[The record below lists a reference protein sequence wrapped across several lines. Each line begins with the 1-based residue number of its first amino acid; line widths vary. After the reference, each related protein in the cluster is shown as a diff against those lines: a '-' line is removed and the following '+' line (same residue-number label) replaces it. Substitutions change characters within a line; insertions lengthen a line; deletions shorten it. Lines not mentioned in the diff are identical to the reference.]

1 MTTPCAAQAAYTAR
15 SAARLA
21 LAVVGLWKDGMV
33 KSACGEGSEKAPRR
47 FEEVV
52 EGCEARLGRPDAQPA
67 PRPPGEM
74 QARYRRD
81 KGEVRLGYGQA
92 LAEMQPKYGRGTAE
106 VRLRYGPGLRA
117 HPSCSARYSL
127 PCVNSSD
134 GSGPVQQRAQRGG
147 VDSFRSDG
155 QRLEAEAA
163 AAHLSA
169 GFCALEPRVLCLAE
183 EGAAARP
190 SGELRGREAKV
201 ELAHEERVA
210 YAAEPRPRSR
220 RESAELNTRAATAR
234 RLDRA
239 APPTRAGSLFTAR
252 GVKRGASRPER
263 RFPSGR
269 PSALPVHT
277 QHSHPW

>member
-1 MTTPCAAQAAYTAR
+1 VSRKCL
-15 SAARLA
+15 SAKGEHAVWVVLDDDHAVRRASRVHRPQRGEAGAGGGRVVEGWDGEERLRGR
-21 LAVVGLWKDGMV
+21 LR
-33 KSACGEGSEKAPRR
+33 EGSEKAPRR

-52 EGCEARLGRPDAQPA
+52 QGCEARLGRPDAQPA

-81 KGEVRLGYGQA
+81 EGEIQRRGTAGIRPSFGRA
-92 LAEMQPKYGRGTAE
+92 LAEMQPRYGRGTAE

-169 GFCALEPRVLCLAE
+169 GVLLSLGCSASLQRVRPPAQAASCEVEKLKSSSHTRSVSPTPPSRGRDLAESPPSLTHGQQQLFARIEQRLPRALEACSRL
-183 EGAAARP
+183 
-190 SGELRGREAKV
+190 EA
-201 ELAHEERVA
+201 
-210 YAAEPRPRSR
+210 
-220 RESAELNTRAATAR
+220 
-234 RLDRA
+234 
-239 APPTRAGSLFTAR
+239 
-252 GVKRGASRPER
+252 
-263 RFPSGR
+263 
-269 PSALPVHT
+269 
-277 QHSHPW
+277 